1 MKEKFKYA
9 HMKVA
14 EIYGDLSSCNR
25 LRVGCVI
32 VKDDTVIGIG
42 YNGTPTGD
50 DNACEY
56 EGVTIPEVIH
66 AEINALAKVAKST
79 NSSFDAD
86 LFVTVSPCIEC
97 AKLIKQSGIKTVY
110 YKNDYRS
117 DSGILF
123 LRERGVKVVKLK
135 L

>member
-1 MKEKFKYA
+1 MKEKFKHA

-14 EIYGDLSSCNR
+14 EVYGELSSCNR

-56 EGVTIPEVIH
+56 EGVTKPEVIH

-79 NSSFDAD
+79 NSSADAD

-123 LRERGVKVVKLK
+123 LRERGVTVVKL
-135 L
+135 